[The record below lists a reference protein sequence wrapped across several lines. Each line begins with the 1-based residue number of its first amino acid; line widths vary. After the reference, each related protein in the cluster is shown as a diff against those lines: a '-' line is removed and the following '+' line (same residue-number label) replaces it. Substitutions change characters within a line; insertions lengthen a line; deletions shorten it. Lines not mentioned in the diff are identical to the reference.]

1 MALEVLRVSFTAVV
15 LIGVL
20 TNLGIEFH
28 ADVLLD
34 RIVMKLS
41 ILITPCIQLIT
52 PCWSYKFYITA
63 LLVFLYYTSSH
74 PVVSRLWLLS
84 HILALSVT

>member
-28 ADVLLD
+28 ADVRRLLLD

-41 ILITPCIQLIT
+41 YLNHRVYPVNHH
-52 PCWSYKFYITA
+52 PSWSY
-63 LLVFLYYTSSH
+63 VQ
-74 PVVSRLWLLS
+74 V
-84 HILALSVT
+84 HINS

>member
-20 TNLGIEFH
+20 TKLGIEFH

-52 PCWSYKFYITA
+52 PCCSYVQVSNNMYIE
-63 LLVFLYYTSSH
+63 
-74 PVVSRLWLLS
+74 SR
-84 HILALSVT
+84 

>member
-28 ADVLLD
+28 ADVRLLD

-41 ILITPCIQLIT
+41 YLNHRVYSVNHTLVGVM
-52 PCWSYKFYITA
+52 YKYVHT
-63 LLVFLYYTSSH
+63 YQ
-74 PVVSRLWLLS
+74 
-84 HILALSVT
+84 